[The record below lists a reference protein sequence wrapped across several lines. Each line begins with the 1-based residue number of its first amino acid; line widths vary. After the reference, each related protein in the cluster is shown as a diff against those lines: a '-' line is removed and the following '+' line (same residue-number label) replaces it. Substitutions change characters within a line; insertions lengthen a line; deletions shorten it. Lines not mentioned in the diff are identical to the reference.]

1 MQHSFFW
8 CQHIFSL
15 GKLAFL
21 CYHDNIY
28 RLLRA
33 HCSTLLEE
41 HCLYSTDSTE
51 ALPYYLYINF
61 IIISSTLLPAYLL
74 YSAISKVTI
83 LCVVS
88 ANYLNT
94 ITHCLWADQPTDFI
108 MPTTQ
113 FFEA

>member
-1 MQHSFFW
+1 MLVQEHYLYCAITISTLALQCCVGMQHSFFW

-41 HCLYSTDSTE
+41 HCLYSTASTE

-88 ANYLNT
+88 ANLS
-94 ITHCLWADQPTDFI
+94 
-108 MPTTQ
+108 
-113 FFEA
+113 